1 MAAITTLRPGKTYE
15 VIQAFIDYDQQHHAV
30 GEIWTLIAQSFVP
43 YDDGLLLEI
52 QQQGK
57 RTSFRMQW
65 RAESQGVVMDDF
77 LNYVRLVL

>member
-1 MAAITTLRPGKTYE
+1 M
-15 VIQAFIDYDQQHHAV
+15 

>member
-15 VIQAFIDYDQQHHAV
+15 VIREFTDHDQQHHAV
-30 GEIWTLIAQSFVP
+30 GERWTLIAQSFVP

-52 QQQGK
+52 QQQSK

-65 RAESQGVVMDDF
+65 RAESQGVVMDNF
-77 LNYVRLVL
+77 LDYVRPIL